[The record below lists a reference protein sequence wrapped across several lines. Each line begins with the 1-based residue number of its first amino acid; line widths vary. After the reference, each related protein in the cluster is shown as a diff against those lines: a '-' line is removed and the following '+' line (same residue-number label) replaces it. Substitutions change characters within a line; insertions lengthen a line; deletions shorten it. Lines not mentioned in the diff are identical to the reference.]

1 MTKKPK
7 IYEHAFVGT
16 AMTLHPHLRNKK
28 GGLYVHV
35 YRNLNRNCW
44 SVRHNGKVLMLA
56 DSVKL
61 EDCSFHIQPAGQMR
75 VRRDRVKNVHA
86 YIKGRLT
93 NHMADDRWSIY
104 LGGHSRIE
112 YNPYHDNTFVEVYQT
127 NTAKYRHGIDLPE
140 YALSPIMPTARHWS
154 QVQFHSTGQVSGDP
168 W

>member
-1 MTKKPK
+1 MTKKPE

-16 AMTLHPHLRNKK
+16 AMTLHPHLCDKK

-61 EDCSFHIQPAGQMR
+61 EDCTFHIQPAGQAK
-75 VRRDRVKNVHA
+75 VRSERVKNVHA

-93 NHMADDRWSIY
+93 NDHADKRWSDQLG

-112 YNPYHDNTFVEVYQT
+112 YNPYRDDTFVEVYPRQDGT
-127 NTAKYRHGIDLPE
+127 SYG
-140 YALSPIMPTARHWS
+140 LSPIMPTARHWS
-154 QVQFHSTGQVSGDP
+154 HVQFHPTGQVSGDP